1 MNFIH
6 KEKLYNITKHNCSA
20 QDPDLEIRG
29 GPIKPKKFFWP
40 FGSQFG
46 LKIR

>member
-6 KEKLYNITKHNCSA
+6 KEKLCNITKHNCSA

-29 GPIKPKKFFWP
+29 APVKLKKFFGP
-40 FGSQFG
+40 LG
-46 LKIR
+46 LTFVVK

>member
-29 GPIKPKKFFWP
+29 APVKLKKFFGP
-40 FGSQFG
+40 LG
-46 LKIR
+46 LTFVVK